1 MIDHVWSVVCSRS
14 ATDRETNNV
23 SLFEV
28 IEQLNV
34 LGPLPDPVARVA
46 LPIPFEIISL
56 WSRAEPG
63 EAEESRGGVRLL
75 APNSTV
81 LFAQEFPI
89 NLMENPRMRT
99 QMRSVAFP
107 VLGAGRYTINV
118 EIQRAAENWE
128 PVARIPVQLDSIA
141 QAPAQ
146 GATPGN

>member
-14 ATDRETNNV
+14 ATDRETNNL

-46 LPIPFEIISL
+46 LPIPFEIVSL
-56 WSRAEPG
+56 WSRSQPG
-63 EAEESRGGVRLL
+63 EAEESRGRVRLL
-75 APNSTV
+75 APNGTEV
-81 LFAQEFPI
+81 FAQEFPV

-99 QMRSVAFP
+99 QMRSVGFP
-107 VLGAGRYTINV
+107 VLGTGRYTFAV
-118 EIQRAAENWE
+118 EIQRAADNWE
-128 PVARIPVQLDSIA
+128 SVARIPVQLESIA

-146 GATPGN
+146 AAAPGN